1 MNYMGEQVRSQP
13 PKGGARD
20 DVHVRAW
27 RSMLELRL
35 RLMAIFEAEL
45 EAELDVD
52 LTTYDALLHVYE
64 AGPDGIRMTDLSGRL
79 VVSKSGVTALVDR
92 LEGRGL
98 LERVP
103 DPKDR
108 RAIRVAIT
116 EEGTR
121 VFRAAAKVHLA
132 GIEHH
137 FTSHVTEDEARTI
150 LEVMERISHAEE
162 IGRSRRPT

>member
-1 MNYMGEQVRSQP
+1 MGERMKSQP
-13 PKGGARD
+13 PKRGARD

-35 RLMAIFEAEL
+35 RLIAVFESEL

-103 DPKDR
+103 DPTDR
-108 RAIRVAIT
+108 RSIRVAIT
-116 EEGTR
+116 EDGTQL
-121 VFRAAAKVHLA
+121 FRAAAKVHLA
-132 GIEHH
+132 GIERH
-137 FTSHVTEDEARTI
+137 FTAHVTEDEARTI
-150 LEVMERISHAEE
+150 LEVMERISHTEE
-162 IGRSRRPT
+162 FGRSPGPA